1 MKKWLCPLLVAGK
14 VSQIVSHR
22 KGRFRYEDRPIHK
35 GCIER
40 HGSMSGVHRLHS
52 GQLATMKAE
61 AGIMGSNEMI
71 SAGARQQ
78 AVWHLRDGKIRLCF
92 IEGTL
97 KPKC

>member
-40 HGSMSGVHRLHS
+40 HGNMSGVHRLHS
-52 GQLATMKAE
+52 GQLATKLDCVLLK
-61 AGIMGSNEMI
+61 G
-71 SAGARQQ
+71 
-78 AVWHLRDGKIRLCF
+78 HLNPSVKSGVIKILNLNCLDG
-92 IEGTL
+92 
-97 KPKC
+97 